1 MDFIKEQNRIYA
13 EDENG
18 KLIAEVTFPESE
30 EGVCTIDH
38 TFVDDSLRGHSV
50 ASKLVESAVEQIKEQ
65 GKEVNATC
73 TYAQAWLKRHI

>member
-1 MDFIKEQNRIYA
+1 MDFIKEPNRIYA

-18 KLIAEVTFPESE
+18 KVIAEVTFPESE

-38 TFVDDSLRGHSV
+38 IFVDDSLRGHSV
-50 ASKLVESAVEQIKEQ
+50 ASKLVEAAVEQIKEQ

-73 TYAQAWLKRHI
+73 TYAQAWLKRHV

>member
-13 EDENG
+13 KDENG
-18 KLIAEVTFPESE
+18 KLIAEVTFPESG

-50 ASKLVESAVEQIKEQ
+50 ASKLVEAAVEQIKEQ

-73 TYAQAWLKRHI
+73 TYAQAWLKRHV

>member
-1 MDFIKEQNRIYA
+1 MDFIKEPNRIYA
-13 EDENG
+13 KDENG
-18 KLIAEVTFPESE
+18 KLIAEVTFPESK

-50 ASKLVESAVEQIKEQ
+50 ASKLVEAAVEQIKEQ